1 MKHLLHLSLL
11 LAMFPYCAVTSNQSV
26 SVSKGTAAELQNI
39 PLTEKGPIVLK
50 KIVASDWLAD
60 REGLIN
66 FKDPKVAAA
75 GLQPGKEPIQIYFYV
90 IDHPKFGRFVVDT
103 GMADVFRKDQ
113 KEWPVSG
120 IVASQMNIPDL
131 KIHTT
136 IKEWM
141 AKDPKKVEGIFL
153 THMHLDH
160 IFGVSDFPVGTPIY
174 TGPNEPGDSR
184 FLHMFVQGTTDRVLG
199 PNTVLSEL
207 NFSGK
212 EEGSKINIIDF
223 FGDQSFYVIY
233 VPGHTAGSLAFLV
246 KSTTGTQLLTGDTC
260 HTKWGWENS
269 VTPGG
274 FTKDQDAN
282 VASLNL
288 LKQIAAKFP
297 KIQVHPGHQSFTA
310 IAPTK

>member
-1 MKHLLHLSLL
+1 MKYLLNLSIFLV
-11 LAMFPYCAVTSNQSV
+11 MFQYCAVTSNQSV
-26 SVSKGTAAELQNI
+26 SVSKGTASELQSI
-39 PLTEKGPIVLK
+39 PLAEKGPIVFK
-50 KIVASDWLAD
+50 KILAADWLAD
-60 REGLIN
+60 RDGLIN
-66 FKDPKVAAA
+66 FKDPKVKAA
-75 GLQPGKEPIQIYFYV
+75 GLQPGKEPIQIYYYV

-103 GMADVFRKDQ
+103 GMADVFRKDP

-120 IVASQMNIPDL
+120 LVASQMNIPDL

-136 IKEWM
+136 IKEWN
-141 AKDPKKVEGIFL
+141 AKDPKKTDGVFL

-160 IFGVSDFPVGTPIY
+160 IFGVLDFPAGTPIY

-184 FLHMFVQGTTDRVLG
+184 FLHMFVQGTTDKVLG
-199 PNTVLSEL
+199 PGTILSEL
-207 NFSGK
+207 NFTGK
-212 EEGSKINIIDF
+212 DGSKINMIDF

-260 HTKWGWENS
+260 HTKWGWENG

-274 FTKDQDAN
+274 FTKDQEAN
-282 VASLNL
+282 EVSLNL

-297 KIQVHPGHQSFTA
+297 KIQVHPGHQSLTPA
-310 IAPTK
+310 LPAK